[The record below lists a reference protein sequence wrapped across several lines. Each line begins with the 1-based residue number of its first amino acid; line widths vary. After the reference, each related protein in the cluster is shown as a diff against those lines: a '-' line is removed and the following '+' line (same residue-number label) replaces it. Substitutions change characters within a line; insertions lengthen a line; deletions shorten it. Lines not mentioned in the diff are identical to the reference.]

1 MATDSTMLTVAGVG
15 KAFDGAPVLDGI
27 DLTVAVGEIICLL
40 GPSGCGKTTLLRIIA
55 GLEQADAG
63 RVLCQGEDLAGVPVH
78 TRNFGLMFQDFALFP
93 HRTVG
98 QNIAFGLRMAGAD
111 RAAIGARVAE
121 MLKLIDLPARYAAR
135 SIFELSGGERQRVAL
150 ARSLA
155 PNPRLLMLDEPLGNL
170 DRALRE
176 SLMVELR
183 AIIKRVGVTAVYVTH
198 DQEEAYAVADRIVI
212 MNRGHI
218 EQIGP
223 PQAVYTEPATEFT
236 ARFLGF
242 ENLLP
247 GTFDARAGVW
257 ETPLGPLRVERVH
270 AVTPGQACTLL
281 IHPQAAMLHA
291 TPVDGAR
298 PATLVAQS
306 FRGDHV
312 EVTVALDAPG
322 MSEPVTLRL
331 DVPTYAFLR
340 TQRAHPQQL
349 RPNSTLHLSLDPAL
363 IRPLVG
369 GETGRLGD

>member
-1 MATDSTMLTVAGVG
+1 MAADTPMLTITDVR
-15 KAFDGAPVLDGI
+15 KAFDDQVVLDGI
-27 DLTVAVGEIICLL
+27 DLTVAAGEIVCFL

-63 RVLCQGEDLAGVPVH
+63 RVVCQGQDLAHVPVH

-93 HRTVG
+93 HRSVG

-111 RAAIGARVAE
+111 RATIAARVAE
-121 MLKLIDLPARYAAR
+121 MLDLIDLPAGYANR
-135 SIFELSGGERQRVAL
+135 TIFELSGGERQRVAL

-176 SLMVELR
+176 ALMVELR
-183 AIIKRVGVTAVYVTH
+183 RIIKQVGVTAIYVTH

-223 PQAVYTEPATEFT
+223 PQEVYTAPATAFV

-247 GTFDARAGVW
+247 AGFDGERGQW
-257 ETPLGPLRVERVH
+257 QTPLGP
-270 AVTPGQACTLL
+270 VTLPSTPAPEPGRTCALL
-281 IHPQAAMLHA
+281 IHPQAATLHA
-291 TPVDGAR
+291 APVEGAW
-298 PATLVAQS
+298 PAVLVAHS

-312 EVTVALDAPG
+312 EVTVAVTGPDA
-322 MSEPVTLRL
+322 SSASPVTLRL
-331 DVPTYAFLR
+331 DIPTYAFLQ
-340 TQRAHPQQL
+340 TQRDHPHGL
-349 RPNSTLHLSLDPAL
+349 RPQSRLFVTLD
-363 IRPLVG
+363 VG
-369 GETGRLGD
+369 LMRVVEGETER